1 MKGRVR
7 DPAVL
12 LSRRRMILTH
22 PPEWTA
28 MTRNAIPRCLLV
40 AVGFVWCSTLAL
52 VPPGSLTAQDD
63 ASRSTEEVSRWIEEL
78 DADEFLTREFATESL
93 VEVGLPAIQPLV
105 DSLRQNRREINTRAV
120 YILQQMALS
129 SEPDLEEEARRALV
143 LVALS
148 DVRSAARQAA
158 ETLAGIDEVRQQRAL
173 VELVRLGAKTL
184 PERGQFNFMANGL
197 EIGDDWIGT
206 DRDLRQIRWLQDLQY
221 VTYTGDR
228 ATDEWLEHLLELPN
242 LSYLVIKRT
251 SVTDQGMEIIG
262 RLKQLRLIE
271 LRYLNI
277 TDRSVPHLA
286 QLVNTSQFRLY
297 GTKISS
303 EGAEKLREEVPGAE
317 VDHRLG
323 AFLGIGGDFHP
334 LGCLIVEVRPGTA
347 AAAGGLQSN
356 DVIVSY
362 NGERVSGFPEL
373 TALISVN
380 VPGDQVKVAFLRHAE
395 SRKGS
400 RPIREGD
407 QLGITGEPHPLGCQ
421 VTEVH
426 DNSVA
431 KIMGMEPGDVITRFN
446 GQIIDEPATLE
457 ALFEAAR
464 IGENASFEFL
474 RRVDL
479 REVEVTLGMM
489 D

>member
-1 MKGRVR
+1 
-7 DPAVL
+7 
-12 LSRRRMILTH
+12 
-22 PPEWTA
+22 
-28 MTRNAIPRCLLV
+28 MTRNLLPRCLLV
-40 AVGFVWCSTLAL
+40 TVGWVWYCAPAL
-52 VPPGSLTAQDD
+52 VPLGTLFAQEADSPSAD
-63 ASRSTEEVSRWIEEL
+63 EVSQWVESL
-78 DADEFLTREFATESL
+78 DADEFLTREYATENL
-93 VEVGLPAIQPLV
+93 LGAGLPAIQPLL
-105 DSLRQNRREINTRAV
+105 DSLREQRREVNTRV
-120 YILQQMALS
+120 VHILQQMALHS
-129 SEPDLEEEARRALV
+129 DPDLEEEARRALL
-143 LVALS
+143 LVARS

-173 VELVRLGAKTL
+173 VELLRLGAKTL
-184 PERGQFNFMANGL
+184 PGQGQFNFMANGL

-206 DRDLRQIRWLQDLQY
+206 DRDLRQIRWIQDLQY
-221 VTYTGDR
+221 VTYTGER

-242 LSYLVIKRT
+242 LNYLVLKRT
-251 SVTDQGMEIIG
+251 SVTDQGMEMIG
-262 RLKQLRLIE
+262 QLKQLRLIE
-271 LRYLNI
+271 VRYINI
-277 TDRSVPHLA
+277 TDQSVPHLA
-286 QLVNTSQFRLY
+286 QLLNVSQFRLY

-303 EGAEKLREEVPGAE
+303 DGAEKLRTEVPGAE

-347 AAAGGLQSN
+347 AAEGGLQSG

-362 NGERVSGFPEL
+362 NGKRVSGFADL

-380 VPGDQVKVAFLRHAE
+380 VPGDKVNVEFLRHAE

-407 QLGITGEPHPLGCQ
+407 NLGVKGKSHRLGYE
-421 VTEVH
+421 VTEVQ

-446 GQIIDEPATLE
+446 GQFIDEPATLE

-464 IGENASFEFL
+464 VGENASFEFL

-479 REVEVTLGMM
+479 RQVEVTLGRM